1 MTEEEKAIA
10 LEKRRKS
17 REEKLLQGAEPIEVA
32 DKVEEGKKSLF
43 EKFTGTIQ
51 NVTPKKTRRT
61 KKVDPTII
69 TKVAPLVVSSFAV
82 SFIRQRVQEP
92 YKVCCPTQEEV
103 VLMIQ
108 PYFNILSRYVEITG
122 HLSENTVDMIS
133 AILASVIYATRAYVT
148 FVNIKEYQ
156 ENDRSSNDGLART
169 VNISTIGNIATNRN
183 NLQGTDSEPVTRN
196 TEDTSIQ
203 EPNITNGA
211 TDDIDFNSSLSRYEA
226 EKLGNLF
233 KRDLD
238 GRRRLGLL

>member
-1 MTEEEKAIA
+1 MTEEEKAVA
-10 LEKRRKS
+10 LEKRRKA
-17 REEKLLQGAEPIEVA
+17 REEKLLQGVEPVEVA
-32 DKVEEGKKSLF
+32 DKAEEGKKSLF
-43 EKFTGTIQ
+43 ERFTGTIQ
-51 NVTPKKTRRT
+51 TVAPKKTRRT

-103 VLMIQ
+103 VNMIK

-122 HLSENTVDMIS
+122 HLSENTVDLIS
-133 AILASVIYATRAYVT
+133 AMLASVIYATRAYVT
-148 FVNIKEYQ
+148 FVNIKEY
-156 ENDRSSNDGLART
+156 EHGRSTNDGNVRSDGTSAIGDIPT
-169 VNISTIGNIATNRN
+169 NGNI
-183 NLQGTDSEPVTRN
+183 LQGTDSKQITRD
-196 TEDTSIQ
+196 TEDISIQ
-203 EPNITNGA
+203 EPNSTDGA
-211 TDDIDFNSSLSRYEA
+211 TDDIGVYSALSRYEA